1 MSRLNL
7 ETALNGPQLRAV
19 RTLEGPVCIIA
30 GAGSGKTRVITWRI
44 AHMLERGIPQH
55 AILALTFTNK
65 AAREMENRVRELTGK
80 KPRSLTVK
88 TFHAFGLQILRDEI
102 ESLRTGG
109 GGSDDGPE
117 DPERRPGYRKNFSV
131 YDETDREALIRE
143 SLRECHISPEGT
155 DLKALARLFSD
166 VKTGRLEWGASTDR
180 AGGTAD
186 RVWEAVYREYQHG
199 LEVFNAVDFDDLLAL
214 PIRLFG
220 DSGELLAKY
229 RNRYRYLM
237 VDEFQDTSLIQYRLL
252 RLLAGAPKEGAD
264 KAAGG
269 LAEGSGGPNVCVVG
283 DDDQSIY
290 SWRGANY
297 ENLLRFEEDFP
308 GMTEIKLEQNY
319 RSTTTILE
327 AANGVISHNTNRKEK
342 QLWSGNE
349 GGRPVELRLCD
360 NEGDEAEYIASRIRA
375 IMFRDQLA
383 WRDFGVLTRTN
394 NQFDRL
400 EEAFLA
406 ARIPYRVSGGKSFF
420 QRGEIRD
427 ILSYLRIIAN
437 PADDVNLLRI
447 INTPRRGIGKGTVA
461 RLSVLAKKNH
471 CGIAGA
477 MEGLRHAPDT
487 LFPLPEKVEVD
498 EFMGLIESLRDTMI
512 GPGAAGRSLSQAA
525 AALVDR
531 IDYWSY
537 LVSEH
542 SKKEKIARWKY
553 ANIRTLIRMIDEWE
567 KDEDTEDRSLYAWL
581 HRISLIT
588 RDEGDGGGE
597 GEKGRVN
604 LSTIHAAKGLEF
616 PVVFIA
622 GVEDGIIP
630 HRRSMEEG
638 AGDGG
643 PEQRA
648 GQTPAS
654 LPVEEE
660 RRLFYVAITR
670 ARDKLHLTYCRRRRR
685 GRDDADCVPS
695 PFLEEIPPHL
705 IERREETEEEV
716 PMDAGDFFARLK
728 AAIRSA
734 DSLEMRGGGARDEGY
749 GQDGS
754 RASPG

>member
-7 ETALNGPQLRAV
+7 EAALNGPQLQAV

-65 AAREMENRVRELTGK
+65 AAREMESRVRELTGRK
-80 KPRSLTVK
+80 LQSLTVK

-102 ESLRTGG
+102 ESLRSGG
-109 GGSDDGPE
+109 GGGDDGGGPE
-117 DPERRPGYRKNFSV
+117 DPEQRPGYRKNFSV

-143 SLRECHISPEGT
+143 SLRECRISPEGT
-155 DLKALARLFSD
+155 DLKALAQLFSGLN
-166 VKTGRLEWGASTDR
+166 TGRLQWGASTDPAR
-180 AGGTAD
+180 GTAD
-186 RVWEAVYREYQHG
+186 RVWEAVYREYRHG
-199 LEVFNAVDFDDLLAL
+199 LEVFNAVDFDDLLSL
-214 PIRLFG
+214 PIRLFETE
-220 DSGELLAKY
+220 GELLEKY

-252 RLLAGAPKEGAD
+252 RLLAGVGTPGGRTDNTAPGNPAV
-264 KAAGG
+264 GG
-269 LAEGSGGPNVCVVG
+269 GGPNVCVVG

-308 GMTEIKLEQNY
+308 GMVEIKLEQNY

-349 GGRPVELRLCD
+349 GGRPVELHLCQD
-360 NEGDEAEYIASRIRA
+360 EGEEADYIAARIRTL
-375 IMFRDQLA
+375 MFRDRLV
-383 WRDFGVLTRTN
+383 WKDFGVLTRTN

-406 ARIPYRVSGGKSFF
+406 ANIPYRVSGGKSFF
-420 QRGEIRD
+420 QRKEIRD
-427 ILSYLRIIAN
+427 ILSYLRVIAN

-447 INTPRRGIGKGTVA
+447 INTPRRGIGKGMVA

-471 CGIAGA
+471 SGIAGA

-498 EFMGLIESLRDTMI
+498 GFMGLIESLRDTMI
-512 GPGAAGRSLSQAA
+512 GPESAGWSLSRAT

-537 LVSEH
+537 LVSEY
-542 SKKEKIARWKY
+542 SKNEKAARWKY
-553 ANIRTLIRMIDEWE
+553 ANIQTLIRMIDEWE
-567 KDEDTEDRSLYAWL
+567 KDGDTEDRGLYAWL
-581 HRISLIT
+581 NRISLIT
-588 RDEGDGGGE
+588 RDEGDEGKD
-597 GEKGRVN
+597 GEKGKVS

-622 GVEDGIIP
+622 GAEDGIIP

-638 AGDGG
+638 AGNGG
-643 PEQRA
+643 P
-648 GQTPAS
+648 GQTPEH
-654 LPVEEE
+654 LPLEEE

-670 ARDKLHLTYCRRRRR
+670 ARDKLHITYCRCRRR
-685 GRDDADCVPS
+685 GQNDTDCVPS
-695 PFLEEIPPHL
+695 PFLEEIPPRL
-705 IERREETEEEV
+705 VQRQENREEEPPMEV
-716 PMDAGDFFARLK
+716 GEFLAR
-728 AAIRSA
+728 
-734 DSLEMRGGGARDEGY
+734 MRAMRQSGGAGTAGLPEVR
-749 GQDGS
+749 
-754 RASPG
+754 

>member
-7 ETALNGPQLRAV
+7 EAALNGPQLQAV

-65 AAREMENRVRELTGK
+65 AAREMESRVRELTGK
-80 KPRSLTVK
+80 KLQSLTVK

-102 ESLRTGG
+102 ESLRPEGG
-109 GGSDDGPE
+109 GGQDE
-117 DPERRPGYRKNFSV
+117 DQAERRPGYRKNFSV

-155 DLKALARLFSD
+155 DIKALAQLFSG

-180 AGGTAD
+180 LRGTAD
-186 RVWEAVYREYQHG
+186 RVWEAVYREYRHG

-214 PIRLFG
+214 PIRLFETG
-220 DSGELLAKY
+220 GEILAKY

-252 RLLAGAPKEGAD
+252 RLLGGPAEGDAGA
-264 KAAGG
+264 
-269 LAEGSGGPNVCVVG
+269 PNVCVVG

-290 SWRGANY
+290 SWRGASY
-297 ENLLRFEEDFP
+297 ENLLRFEKDFP
-308 GMTEIKLEQNY
+308 GMAEIKLEQNY

-342 QLWSGNE
+342 QLWSGNG

-360 NEGDEAEYIASRIRA
+360 DEAGEAEYIASQIRA
-375 IMFRDQLA
+375 AAFRDRLA

-406 ARIPYRVSGGKSFF
+406 ANIPYQVSGGKSFF
-420 QRGEIRD
+420 RHKEIRD

-471 CGIAGA
+471 SGIADA

-498 EFMGLIESLRDTMI
+498 EFMGLVESFRETMI
-512 GPGAAGRSLSQAA
+512 GPLSGGRSLSQAA

-542 SKKEKIARWKY
+542 SKNEKIARWKY
-553 ANIRTLIRMIDEWE
+553 GNIQTLIRMIDDWE
-567 KDEDTEDRSLYAWL
+567 RDPDTEDRSLYAWL
-581 HRISLIT
+581 SRISLIT
-588 RDEGDGGGE
+588 RDEGDGGGD
-597 GEKGRVN
+597 GEKGKVS

-622 GVEDGIIP
+622 GAEDGVIP
-630 HRRSMEEG
+630 HRRSMEEETEN
-638 AGDGG
+638 GG
-643 PEQRA
+643 PERQS
-648 GQTPAS
+648 GQQS
-654 LPVEEE
+654 MEEE

-670 ARDKLHLTYCRRRRR
+670 ARDKLHITYCRRRGSR
-685 GRDDADCVPS
+685 GQDDADRVPS

-705 IERREETEEEV
+705 IERREEAEEEA
-716 PMDAGDFFARLK
+716 PMDAGEFFARMK
-728 AAIRSA
+728 EITGCPA
-734 DSLEMRGGGARDEGY
+734 GPEG
-749 GQDGS
+749 
-754 RASPG
+754 

>member
-7 ETALNGPQLRAV
+7 EAALNGPQLQAV

-30 GAGSGKTRVITWRI
+30 GAGSGKTRVITYRI

-65 AAREMENRVRELTGK
+65 AAREMESRVRELTGK
-80 KPRSLTVK
+80 KLQSLTVK

-102 ESLRTGG
+102 ESLGTGDDGGDSDDDDDGG
-109 GGSDDGPE
+109 GTE
-117 DPERRPGYRKNFSV
+117 APERRPGYRKNFSV

-155 DLKALARLFSD
+155 DLKALAQLFSG

-180 AGGTAD
+180 AKGTAD
-186 RVWEAVYREYQHG
+186 RVWEAVYREYRHG

-214 PIRLFG
+214 PIRLFET
-220 DSGELLAKY
+220 DGELLAKY

-252 RLLAGAPKEGAD
+252 RLLGGPTEGD
-264 KAAGG
+264 TKA
-269 LAEGSGGPNVCVVG
+269 PNVCVVG

-290 SWRGANY
+290 SWRGASY

-308 GMTEIKLEQNY
+308 GMVEIKLEQNY

-342 QLWSGNE
+342 QLWSGNG

-360 NEGDEAEYIASRIRA
+360 DEAGEAEYIASQIRTIA
-375 IMFRDQLA
+375 FRDRLA

-406 ARIPYRVSGGKSFF
+406 AGIPYRVSGGKSFF
-420 QRGEIRD
+420 QRKEIRD

-471 CGIAGA
+471 SGIADA

-487 LFPLPEKVEVD
+487 LFPLPEKVEID
-498 EFMGLIESLRDTMI
+498 GFMGLIESLRETMI
-512 GPGAAGRSLSQAA
+512 GPPSAARSLSQAA

-542 SKKEKIARWKY
+542 SKNEKIARWKY
-553 ANIRTLIRMIDEWE
+553 ANIQTLIRMIDDWE
-567 KDEDTEDRSLYAWL
+567 RDPDTEDRGLYAWL
-581 HRISLIT
+581 NRISLIT
-588 RDEGDGGGE
+588 RDEGDE
-597 GEKGRVN
+597 DRDGEKGKVN

-622 GVEDGIIP
+622 GAEDGVIP

-638 AGDGG
+638 DPAGDEG
-643 PEQRA
+643 PERGTGQQP
-648 GQTPAS
+648 GQTPAR
-654 LPVEEE
+654 LPGRQPMEEE
-660 RRLFYVAITR
+660 RRLFYVANTR
-670 ARDKLHLTYCRRRRR
+670 ARDKLHITYCRRRSSR
-685 GRDDADCVPS
+685 GQDDGDRVPS

-705 IERREETEEEV
+705 IERREEAEEAV
-716 PMDAGDFFARLK
+716 PMDAGEFFARMK
-728 AAIRSA
+728 EITGCPAGP
-734 DSLEMRGGGARDEGY
+734 DSLGDAR
-749 GQDGS
+749 
-754 RASPG
+754 R